1 MKMSVPKAK
10 RISDRKID
18 SSKEEDSHEKQVKRA
33 SQKSSTLS
41 AKTTAL
47 NGVKLKLE
55 NEKNKTMERWI
66 ISTLNFKFTI
76 QTLDS
81 SIPAKTVVQSADHYV
96 VIKLF
101 YGPRTIDRRSIRWYL
116 DHFLD
121 HLYIFLV
128 Y

>member
-76 QTLDS
+76 QTLDLS
-81 SIPAKTVVQSADHYV
+81 VPAKTVT
-96 VIKLF
+96 L
-101 YGPRTIDRRSIRWYL
+101 TISLITCTFSWSTN
-116 DHFLD
+116 
-121 HLYIFLV
+121 HLYDQLTISMV
-128 Y
+128 T